1 MNSSERP
8 PNGPRTAL
16 NTTVNRAVNRVRE
29 ALIHAWRRVG
39 ALRRLPRQR
48 LVPRLVWA
56 WMRWRWP
63 QRKAAVELFERA
75 DGTVEMVRRPL
86 RVWWPWS
93 WVLATESWLASPVAC
108 AAALAVARGLALE
121 WPWLT
126 LGAAVVAF
134 RAWWVCQDHRAT
146 VGPARVP
153 TLAVALVAL
162 ALAVAWVALSGSG
175 MALAVGT
182 VSASAVR
189 LWHSRHGRSARTR
202 RVARTW
208 AIRLGMEGARLAG
221 SVVEGVV
228 FGAGGSMALRVVL
241 PPGRLSLADLDRSR
255 GHIATAYGTS
265 RGQVRVERGDD
276 DSRPLVHIAPPG
288 ALARVIPWPGDAVGP
303 DGMVPVGTLADDQ
316 PAVVRLWSAVGSKI
330 VWLVGKRGSG
340 KSRAVH
346 LLLSA
351 CARSGLVALDL
362 VDMKGGMDLSRWAPT
377 TVTGQVACD
386 LEGAREALRRA
397 NRVHDLRTQILL
409 SVGAEKWIV
418 GSHGP
423 LWLTV
428 LEEAPEALSD
438 PECASL
444 AGRLARL
451 SRATGVGVLIVS
463 QIAKVE
469 AVGGRDVAQNIDL
482 RVIFECD
489 RDTARRAVDGQ
500 SEVDMSAIPPG
511 RPGVA
516 LWLGEATDGGQ
527 LGRWYDVDPATATD
541 GAVAPTLDP
550 AAQAVVGR
558 RGAQGPDGPARRRI
572 VAAYMAENP
581 QASSAQVEQAT
592 GVPAG
597 TVRRWRSEE

>member
-1 MNSSERP
+1 MSTREHP
-8 PNGPRTAL
+8 PNGATNGPGHPL
-16 NTTVNRAVNRVRE
+16 NTLVN
-29 ALIHAWRRVG
+29 ALAHAWWRVG

-56 WMRWRWP
+56 WLRWRWP
-63 QRKAAVELFERA
+63 QRRAAVELHEHA

-93 WVLATESWLASPVAC
+93 WILATEQWLASPVVC
-108 AAALAVARGLALE
+108 SLALALARAVAPG
-121 WPWLT
+121 WPWLV
-126 LGAAVVAF
+126 LGAAVVAL
-134 RAWWVCQDHRAT
+134 RSWWVCQDHRAM
-146 VGPARVP
+146 VGPVRVP
-153 TLAVALVAL
+153 TLAVALAAL
-162 ALAVAWVALSGSG
+162 ALALAWLAWSGSG
-175 MALAVGT
+175 AVLALALGAT
-182 VSASAVR
+182 SMAR
-189 LWHSRHGRSARTR
+189 LWHSRHGRAVRIR

-208 AIRLGMEGARLAG
+208 AVRLGMDGARLAG
-221 SVVEGVV
+221 SVIEGVTW
-228 FGAGGSMALRVVL
+228 GAGGSMALRVVL

-276 DSRPLVHIAPPG
+276 DSRPVVHIAPPG
-288 ALARVIPWPGDAVGP
+288 ALARVAAWPGDAAGSDGVVTVG
-303 DGMVPVGTLADDQ
+303 VLADDQ
-316 PAVVRLWSAVGSKI
+316 PATVRLWSAVGSKI

-351 CARSGLVALDL
+351 CARSGLVILDL
-362 VDMKGGMDLSRWAPT
+362 VDMKGGVDLSRWAPHT
-377 TVTGQVACD
+377 ITGEVACD

-397 NRVHDLRTQILL
+397 NRVHDLRMLTLRE
-409 SVGAEKWIV
+409 SGAEKWVV
-418 GSHGP
+418 GTHGP

-451 SRATGVGVLIVS
+451 SRASGVGLLIVS
-463 QIAKVE
+463 QIAKIE
-469 AVGGRDVAQNIDL
+469 AVGGREVAQNIDL

-500 SEVDMSAIPPG
+500 SEVDMSAVPPG

-516 LWLGEATDGGQ
+516 LWLGEGTDSGQ
-527 LGRWYDVDPATATD
+527 LGRWYDVDPTTVTEGALEPDLDVSAR
-541 GAVAPTLDP
+541 AVA
-550 AAQAVVGR
+550 GR
-558 RGAQGPDGPARRRI
+558 TGRGSGPNRRRL
-572 VAAYMAENP
+572 VAAYVAEHP
-581 QASSAQVEQAT
+581 QASSTQVEQAT

-597 TVRRWRSEE
+597 TVRRWKSEEE